1 MLLAA
6 LVVFAVPLAVLVRRL
21 IERPQRGVLLLAAL
35 IPFDGLLLLLD
46 GPDIRAGWKEALVV
60 AILAA
65 TFVAPRA
72 ARPAASS
79 PMPAWLAPTLA
90 IIALSVA
97 TAYRSSLPVL
107 VAGLKVDHFYLL
119 LVLAIWRCPLDRRD
133 RDRLVTILMATAVV
147 TSAIGVAQQL
157 LGGRALNAIGYEFN
171 TVIRTT
177 GDSVLRS
184 FSTFEQP
191 FPFAFYV
198 VFVMAV
204 TVPVALQ
211 EPTRTRNQ
219 LFLWSTPILLAG
231 VVSAVVR
238 AALVALAGAAL
249 YHLATDHEAVL
260 SLTPVLLMALAL
272 APATLLSASL
282 SPSSLAERVDGWS
295 VVADSVIANPMGTGV
310 GTTSSAAEV
319 ATDLGGEIDETF
331 GLPPDRLPYQPDN
344 YYVKRVLELGPIGL
358 WLTIVVL
365 RHVIGSA
372 HGVRKRADRQDRA
385 LIDGWIAS
393 VLGAIVA
400 ATVATYWEIF
410 PLDLYFA
417 LMLGVMTSI
426 DRAESPSPPSPSTP
440 TAAVSRPTAVSF

>member
-1 MLLAA
+1 MLVAG
-6 LVVFAVPLAVLVRRL
+6 LVVLALPAAVLVRRL
-21 IERPQRGVLLLAAL
+21 IERPQRGVLLLAA
-35 IPFDGLLLLLD
+35 ITPFDGLLLLLD
-46 GPDIRAGWKEALVV
+46 GSDLRAGWKEALVL
-60 AILAA
+60 AILLA
-65 TFVAPRA
+65 TFVAPRS
-72 ARPAASS
+72 ARSEIRTPIPS
-79 PMPAWLAPTLA
+79 WVAPTLGV
-90 IIALSVA
+90 IALSLA

-107 VAGLKVDHFYLL
+107 IAGLKVDHFYLL

-133 RDRLVTILMATAVV
+133 RDRLVTVLMVGAVV
-147 TSAIGVAQQL
+147 TSVVGVAQQL
-157 LGGRALNAIGYEFN
+157 LGGRTLNAIGYEFN

-204 TVPVALQ
+204 AMPVALQ

-219 LFLWSTPILLAG
+219 LFLWSTPILIAG
-231 VVSAVVR
+231 VASAVVR
-238 AALVALAGAAL
+238 AALVALAVAAL
-249 YHLATDHEAVL
+249 YHLARNYRAVL
-260 SLTPVLLMALAL
+260 SLTPVLVMMLAL

-282 SPSSLAERVDGWS
+282 SPSSLGERVDGWS
-295 VVADSVIANPMGTGV
+295 VVADTVIDHPFGTGV

-319 ATDLGGEIDETF
+319 ATDLGGELSESF

-365 RHVIGSA
+365 RHVVESA
-372 HGVRKRADRQDRA
+372 REVRKRAGRADQA

-426 DRAESPSPPSPSTP
+426 DRAVSPSPPSPSDP
-440 TAAVSRPTAVSF
+440 TAAVSRPTPVSS

>member
-65 TFVAPRA
+65 TFVAPRS
-72 ARPAASS
+72 ARPVATS
-79 PMPAWLAPTLA
+79 PVPAWVAPTLA

-238 AALVALAGAAL
+238 AALVALAVAAL
-249 YHLATDHEAVL
+249 YHLARNYRAVL

-272 APATLLSASL
+272 APY
-282 SPSSLAERVDGWS
+282 PR
-295 VVADSVIANPMGTGV
+295 
-310 GTTSSAAEV
+310 AA
-319 ATDLGGEIDETF
+319 
-331 GLPPDRLPYQPDN
+331 R
-344 YYVKRVLELGPIGL
+344 ELGDSEALG
-358 WLTIVVL
+358 
-365 RHVIGSA
+365 RGA
-372 HGVRKRADRQDRA
+372 RARARA
-385 LIDGWIAS
+385 LSRTGGS
-393 VLGAIVA
+393 EG
-400 ATVATYWEIF
+400 
-410 PLDLYFA
+410 
-417 LMLGVMTSI
+417 
-426 DRAESPSPPSPSTP
+426 
-440 TAAVSRPTAVSF
+440 TAR